1 MKINVRFIPPLDKM
15 REKQE
20 KDLTI
25 ETSRQTLLQ
34 LFDQISVSHPK
45 IHEIICT
52 IDNKLNQGIIC
63 VLNNELVFS
72 NDLGKISLTDND
84 EIVFSIAIAGG

>member
-15 REKQE
+15 TEKQE
-20 KDLTI
+20 KDLAI

-34 LFDQISVSHPK
+34 LFEYISESYPK

-52 IDNKLNQGIIC
+52 RDNKLNQGIIC

-72 NDLGKISLTDND
+72 NELEKIYLTDND
-84 EIVFSIAIAGG
+84 EIAFSIAIAGG

>member
-15 REKQE
+15 TEKQE
-20 KDLTI
+20 KKLMI
-25 ETSRQTLLQ
+25 ETSRRTLLE
-34 LFDQISVSHPK
+34 LFQQISESYPK

-52 IDNKLNQGIIC
+52 RDNKLNQGIIC

-72 NDLGKISLTDND
+72 NELGKTKLTDND